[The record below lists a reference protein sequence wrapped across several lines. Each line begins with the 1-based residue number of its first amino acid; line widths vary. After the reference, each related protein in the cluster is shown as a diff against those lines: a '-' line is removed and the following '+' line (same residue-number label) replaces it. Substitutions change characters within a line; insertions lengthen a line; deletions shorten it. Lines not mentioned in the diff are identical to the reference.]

1 MTPPLFAL
9 RFDFRNPAFAGTS
22 PAERYEAALDMAEW
36 ADRLGCVSIAVSEHH
51 GSPDGYLPSPL
62 PMVAAMAARTT
73 NVRFMVAALIAPFYE
88 PLRLAEDMIVLDHL
102 SKGRVDLIVAGGYV
116 REEFAMYGVPMNER
130 GKRVRE
136 VVGTL
141 KAAFSG
147 EPFEFEGRTV
157 RVTPA
162 PFRPGGPSISLGGSS
177 EPAARRAA
185 RIADGFIP
193 SVPEVWEFY
202 RDEVIKLGRL
212 DPGPCPI
219 GENRTVALAE
229 DPDKGW
235 DEMAPFFLHETN
247 AYGEWQAQ
255 DDVASPYRVVEGVD
269 ALRESGHY
277 AVLTPD
283 QYVAEL
289 RAAPFPFAF
298 FHPLCGGMP
307 MELAWPSLRLF
318 EHEVLPAFTEERSS
332 S

>member
-1 MTPPLFAL
+1 
-9 RFDFRNPAFAGTS
+9 
-22 PAERYEAALDMAEW
+22 
-36 ADRLGCVSIAVSEHH
+36 
-51 GSPDGYLPSPL
+51 
-62 PMVAAMAARTT
+62 MVAAMAARTT

-88 PLRLAEDMIVLDHL
+88 PLRLAEDMVVLDHL

-130 GKRVRE
+130 GTRVRE
-136 VVGTL
+136 VVSTL

-147 EPFEFEGRTV
+147 EPFEFRGRTV
-157 RVTPA
+157 HVTPA
-162 PFRPGGPSISLGGSS
+162 PFRQGGPSISLGGSS

-202 RDEVIKLGRL
+202 RDEVIKLGRP
-212 DPGPCPI
+212 DPGPSPI

-229 DPDKGW
+229 DPDRGW
-235 DEMAPFFLHETN
+235 EEMAPFFLHETN

-269 ALRESGHY
+269 ALRESGQY

-283 QYVAEL
+283 EYVVEL

-307 MELAWPSLRLF
+307 IELAWSSLRLF
-318 EHEVLPAFTEERSS
+318 EHEVLPAFA
-332 S
+332 